1 MVSSNRRN
9 GKYENRNW
17 LLIRLD
23 IPNCKTVKLSD
34 SLKYVNKEH
43 SSISSSNNQNEL
55 IIWIDVHSSLSSTI
69 DYCRYSI
76 DFSLCEY
83 LSSMDL
89 YSTELNIPD
98 STCIGSETF
107 TFCFTGLMSLEEIEI
122 GNENFALSNKFIVN
136 RLNKLK
142 KLKIGK
148 NSFTNHKNSYGDI
161 KSRSFLILN
170 CEKLKSIE
178 IGQYSFSDYAGE
190 FELKNLPSLK
200 SIEIGE
206 LSKSSLCFYVASFRI
221 QGMGDFII
229 FTLDLPS
236 LKTIQLG
243 YDVFAM
249 SMTTVI
255 HSICEHMLSLKIS
268 PN

>member
-1 MVSSNRRN
+1 M
-9 GKYENRNW
+9 
-17 LLIRLD
+17 
-23 IPNCKTVKLSD
+23 KLSD
-34 SLKYVNKEH
+34 SLIYVNKEH

-55 IIWIDVHSSLSSTI
+55 IIWIDVHKSLSSTI

-142 KLKIGK
+142 KLKIGT

-200 SIEIGE
+200 TIRIGVIGDDSINFYYSDMIIESKYDNMNYIMNYRSPETRIDRIGW
-206 LSKSSLCFYVASFRI
+206 L
-221 QGMGDFII
+221 FIW
-229 FTLDLPS
+229 L
-236 LKTIQLG
+236 
-243 YDVFAM
+243 V
-249 SMTTVI
+249 
-255 HSICEHMLSLKIS
+255 
-268 PN
+268 